1 MSGLSALKSISSAQL
16 SVKMTS
22 FSETLVCTIY
32 VLSEMFSS
40 LAAGENPKVV
50 SERLGH
56 SGVGLL
62 LDTYAH
68 VLPTMQQQ
76 AADRLDA
83 LLFNGK

>member
-1 MSGLSALKSISSAQL
+1 
-16 SVKMTS
+16 
-22 FSETLVCTIY
+22 
-32 VLSEMFSS
+32 MFSS

>member
-1 MSGLSALKSISSAQL
+1 VIRIYDLRHTTATCL
-16 SVKMTS
+16 
-22 FSETLVCTIY
+22 LV
-32 VLSEMFSS
+32 
-40 LAAGENPKVV
+40 AGENAKVV

-56 SGVGLL
+56 SGIGLL

-76 AADRLDA
+76 ATDRLDA